1 MRYQV
6 LENIRVETNEGVTE
20 VQPGQVILFPQDS
33 AVPWVERGKIRPL
46 MPHIEKCATLVIPS
60 GSDPKYHWWNGGQSI
75 METLEE
81 LGAEEDV
88 LENYKWRLN

>member
-20 VQPGQVILFPQDS
+20 VQPGQIMLFPQDR

-46 MPHIEKCATLVIPS
+46 MPHIEKCGTLVIPF
-60 GSDPKYHWWNGGQSI
+60 GSDPKYHYWNGGQGLS
-75 METLEE
+75 ETLDELDAPEE
-81 LGAEEDV
+81 V
-88 LENYKWRLN
+88 KKNYLN